1 MAGKT
6 PDHYGSSRPTTAI
19 GDNPKPDAQ
28 AVEDFHTNA
37 DTDSRAEAIHHSLGP
52 LPTQAAPGDHVHDG
66 GTSPLLLTGV
76 TLSGSRGGNV
86 AMVSIISALV
96 RLGAT
101 DSTTA

>member
-1 MAGKT
+1 MAKI
-6 PDHYGSSRPTTAI
+6 PDQYGSDRPKSAI

-28 AVEDFHTNA
+28 TVEDFHTNA
-37 DTDSRAEAIHHSLGP
+37 DTDTRPEAAHHSLGP
-52 LPTQAAPGDHVHDG
+52 SPSQAAPGDHLHDG
-66 GTSPLLLTGV
+66 GTSQLLLTGV

-96 RLGAT
+96 RLGAI

>member
-1 MAGKT
+1 MTTKL
-6 PDHYGSSRPTTAI
+6 PDGYGSDRPQTAI

-37 DTDSRAEAIHHSLGP
+37 DTDTRPEAVHHSLGP
-52 LPTQAAPGDHVHDG
+52 SPSQSAPGDHLHDG
-66 GTSPLLLTGV
+66 GSSSLLLTGV

-96 RLGAT
+96 RLGAV